1 MTLNELIDRLEDYR
15 QAFGG
20 ETEVR
25 LMTQLNWPF
34 ENSIYGLC
42 SADEIQDASDD
53 EDEPDDE
60 IIYIVEGNQLGYG
73 TKTAWDAAN

>member
-1 MTLNELIDRLEDYR
+1 MTLEELIDQLEDYR
-15 QAFGG
+15 DQFGG
-20 ETEVR
+20 EIEVR
-25 LMTQLNWPF
+25 LMTQSNWPF

-42 SADEIQDASDD
+42 SSDEIQDAGDD
-53 EDEPDDE
+53 EEISDKE